1 MCNRNFLPISLSFL
15 SFCSIEKTYF
25 SNVNFISLVGS
36 TLDKSSIRMKKDLI
50 VKVKKPALRS
60 PVGLSA
66 IEIHA
71 RGRAF
76 STH

>member
-1 MCNRNFLPISLSFL
+1 MKIFLLSFSPFSL
-15 SFCSIEKTYF
+15 ICYLIEKTYF
-25 SNVNFISLVGS
+25 WNANYFSCWGS
-36 TLDKSSIRMKKDLI
+36 TLDKSSVRMKKDLI

-60 PVGLSA
+60 PVSLSA

-71 RGRAF
+71 GGRAF